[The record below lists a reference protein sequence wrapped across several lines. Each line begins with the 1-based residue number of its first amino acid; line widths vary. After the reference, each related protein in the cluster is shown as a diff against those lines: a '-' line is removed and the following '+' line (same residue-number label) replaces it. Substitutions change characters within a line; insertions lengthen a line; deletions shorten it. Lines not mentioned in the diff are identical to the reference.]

1 MPARKRTY
9 DQPQSVLTGRT
20 KSDLKEIS
28 PESYEGLAAAIVG
41 AVLEGSA
48 VYVSPGRYGSV
59 TIKYYVDGDQYAETL
74 NPGDDWPGLAEA
86 ILEALYNKEAVARIR
101 RLRVMPIAERP
112 QETRKPAGRVQVPGE

>member
-9 DQPQSVLTGRT
+9 DQPQSILTGRT

-59 TIKYYVDGDQYAETL
+59 TVKYYVDGDQYAETL
-74 NPGDDWPGLAEA
+74 NPGDDWQELGEA

-101 RLRVMPIAERP
+101 RLRVVRVAERP
-112 QETRKPAGRVQVPGE
+112 QETRKPAGRVQTPGE